1 MEKPLRKEIRL
12 QWVHCNFPHYY
23 TIFNLQ
29 LVREKLCALQQ
40 QFLLLDSS
48 PSPTQCAA
56 CSCSPAKSAMYFPLL
71 LCSVFDSLGSA
82 LHNKLRN
89 WSVALLM
96 ELLAVPSPVYLPRTA
111 DSSSATLCSL
121 FFLLLRM
128 LHHRNYYN
136 RVCQPSCPTTWCR
149 LKCWESLPCADIDI
163 LRPPAASH
171 RHATRPAHAAYMGS
185 ETQVRAHI

>member
-1 MEKPLRKEIRL
+1 MNFYDDWFCLFSLELGINVENWNRMEKPLRKEIRL

-23 TIFNLQ
+23 TIFDLQ
-29 LVREKLCALQQ
+29 LVRSFVHCSNSFCCWTAP
-40 QFLLLDSS
+40 

-96 ELLAVPSPVYLPRTA
+96 ELLAVPSQV
-111 DSSSATLCSL
+111 SSSHCWLFICHSL
-121 FFLLLRM
+121 LIVVFIVK
-128 LHHRNYYN
+128 N
-136 RVCQPSCPTTWCR
+136 
-149 LKCWESLPCADIDI
+149 
-163 LRPPAASH
+163 AASQKLTDF
-171 RHATRPAHAAYMGS
+171 ANEVAL
-185 ETQVRAHI
+185 